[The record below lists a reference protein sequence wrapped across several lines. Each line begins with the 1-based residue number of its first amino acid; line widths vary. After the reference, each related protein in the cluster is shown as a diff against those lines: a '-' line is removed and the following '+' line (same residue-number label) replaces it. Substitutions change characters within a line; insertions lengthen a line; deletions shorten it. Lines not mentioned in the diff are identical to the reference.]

1 MPVVYIDVLL
11 ILNLWVDFLL
21 LSATARLLRLP
32 VRRWRLFCAALL
44 GAAESCLLFLPPLS
58 FLLSLLIRC
67 TGTLLLTLVGFPLR
81 GWRVFGKTVLTLLT
95 LSAAFSGIVTMLWYF
110 LAPAGFLVV
119 NGVIYY
125 DAPAALLILLT
136 AISYVAVCVWE
147 HCLRKRAPRGRL
159 FRLLLQSGG
168 KTVVCRCL
176 YDTGSTLREPF
187 SGSPAVLI
195 DRAAAKSILPPS
207 LREGDARHVRYVPYK
222 SLGGAGLLPAFLPEK
237 MEIADENGNFCD
249 ISGSYLAV
257 CEELGHGEYTAL
269 VGTDIGE
276 LLTKGS
282 GK

>member
-1 MPVVYIDVLL
+1 
-11 ILNLWVDFLL
+11 
-21 LSATARLLRLP
+21 
-32 VRRWRLFCAALL
+32 
-44 GAAESCLLFLPPLS
+44 
-58 FLLSLLIRC
+58 
-67 TGTLLLTLVGFPLR
+67 
-81 GWRVFGKTVLTLLT
+81 
-95 LSAAFSGIVTMLWYF
+95 MLWYF

-136 AISYVAVCVWE
+136 SISYAAVCVWE
-147 HCLRKRAPRGRL
+147 HCLRKRAPRGRR

-168 KTVVCRCL
+168 KTLVCSCL

-195 DRAAAKSILPPS
+195 DRTAAKGILPAD
-207 LREGDARHVRYVPYK
+207 LQDGKMRHVRYVPFK

-237 MEIADENGNFCD
+237 MEIADENGNRCD

-276 LLTKGS
+276 LLMKGS